1 MQENKLFFNQILIN
15 NVTRQMSQIFA
26 TVVEDMFDG
35 RRT

>member
-1 MQENKLFFNQILIN
+1 MQENKLFFNQIHIN
-15 NVTRQMSQIFA
+15 EIIRQMSQIFA

>member
-1 MQENKLFFNQILIN
+1 MQENKLFFNQIHIN
-15 NVTRQMSQIFA
+15 EITRQMSQISA